1 MGLRAWI
8 RKRMAETVD
17 DEGESPSVASLVYS
31 VLGKDEEPHHAL
43 GEFTAESYPSQLANV
58 LRRRQ
63 DVAAELMRIG
73 IGNPA
78 ARREAIPRLQ
88 ELLRKYPHPLAYE
101 ALILAYAEQKRWDE
115 ARGVAFAARERRREV
130 EHSPFPEIR
139 SEVARLKAWAPEDVD
154 DLRREALGELVTPGV
169 HNAAAAAAAPT
180 VVPAGAEVT
189 PALG

>member
-1 MGLRAWI
+1 MGLREWI
-8 RKRMAETVD
+8 RKRMAETAD
-17 DEGESPSVASLVYS
+17 DEGDAPPVASLVYS
-31 VLGKDEEPHHAL
+31 VLGKDEEAAHAL
-43 GEFTAESYPSQLANV
+43 GEFTAETYPGQLANV

-73 IGNPA
+73 VGDPQK
-78 ARREAIPRLQ
+78 RRQAIPRLQ

-115 ARGVAFAARERRREV
+115 ARGVAFAARERRWEV

-139 SEVARLKAWAPEDVD
+139 SEVARLKAWTPEDVEE
-154 DLRREALGELVTPGV
+154 LRREAIGELVTPGV
-169 HNAAAAAAAPT
+169 PSPAAAIAPQA
-180 VVPAGAEVT
+180 PAGMT

>member
-1 MGLRAWI
+1 MGLRDWI

-17 DEGESPSVASLVYS
+17 DDGDAPPVASLMYS
-31 VLGKDEEPHHAL
+31 VLGKDEEAPHAL
-43 GEFTAESYPSQLANV
+43 GEFTADTYPGQLANV

-63 DVAAELMRIG
+63 DVAAELMRMG
-73 IGNPA
+73 IGSPA
-78 ARREAIPRLQ
+78 VRREAIPRLQ
-88 ELLRKYPHPLAYE
+88 ELLRRYPHPLAYE

-139 SEVARLKAWAPEDVD
+139 SEIARLTAWDPEEVET
-154 DLRREALGELVTPGV
+154 LRREALGELVTPGV
-169 HNAAAAAAAPT
+169 PSPAAAAP
-180 VVPAGAEVT
+180 VAAPAGMT